1 MVNLGDNMYMNKRKY
16 VMKTCLKLV
25 LILAALSITV
35 PAEADLKD
43 DLKSIGLS
51 LLLDK
56 VLNKDDNSKAY
67 PRTRGEEIVREHK
80 VKVDINTQMAQRKL
94 KNCIERGE
102 CDSVDFKY

>member
-1 MVNLGDNMYMNKRKY
+1 MVLLNTPLLIKELALAKMIILGDNMYINKRKY
-16 VMKTCLKLV
+16 IMKTGLKLV

-56 VLNKDDNSKAY
+56 VLNKDDNSKF
-67 PRTRGEEIVREHK
+67 ILH
-80 VKVDINTQMAQRKL
+80 DINVGYT
-94 KNCIERGE
+94 
-102 CDSVDFKY
+102 V